1 MIRQA
6 DGTIYIDT
14 SIDTQGFDKGVKSI
28 NKSAEGLTKA
38 FGKLGLAIGSVFAA
52 KELIDFGKSAL
63 ELGSELQEVQNVV
76 DVTFT
81 TMSDK
86 VDEFAKSAYK
96 TAGLSETMA
105 KQYTGVFGSMAKAF
119 GFTEKEAFTMSTVL
133 TQMTGDLASFKDL
146 SQDEAFSKLKGI
158 FTGETEAL
166 SNIGVVMTQAALD
179 SYALEKGLGKTTKQM
194 SEQEKVALRYQFVLD
209 MLVDANGD
217 YVRTLDSW
225 ANQTKFLST
234 YISQLKATI
243 GEGLINLFT
252 PLLQVL
258 NAIIER
264 LTVLAERFK
273 KFTED
278 IMGIKSTKTTE
289 KAKDEVEQLGENYQ
303 DATAG
308 LKEYQTA
315 TKKASAETK
324 KSLSPLDNLNNI
336 TSDVA
341 SNFSDMADGLIG
353 TGGENGATE
362 ANEEFEETD
371 DILTRIRKKFK
382 QIFNDLKKTDFSKYG
397 VKLSDFV
404 VLSLDTI
411 IEKIENA
418 DWKTIGEKVGEFVGG
433 IDWLEIIKKAFELKF
448 NIWKAI
454 AEVWFGA
461 FEAAPIETAIIT
473 SIAALKFSGLG
484 KVLSSAIAGALGGAT
499 LIAAITGAFASLGGI
514 GGILTMDMALILG
527 AGSLAEIGLAIGTGI
542 IGGIIAA
549 VGGWSLGQYLY
560 EVFSGEEIDM
570 SWAEQFDAI
579 KESFSDGSWKEALE
593 LLGQDIESVFKEIG
607 NDIAEWWDVYVV
619 KPIELALEDIR
630 KSLEE
635 LLGYD
640 TPREKRSISNRGGGG
655 GGHLPKISANTS
667 MPILNIPHLAAGTVI
682 PPNAPFMAMLGDQK
696 HGTNIEAPL
705 DTIKQAVAEVMANIN
720 PGRDNRDIVIEI
732 SGREIFRVIR
742 NEAEEYFET
751 TGNSAFPF

>member
-28 NKSAEGLTKA
+28 NKSAGGLTKT
-38 FGKLGLAIGSVFAA
+38 FGKLGLAIGSIFAA

-63 ELGSELQEVQNVV
+63 ELGSDLQEVQNVV

-86 VDEFAKSAYK
+86 VDEFAKSAAK
-96 TAGLSETMA
+96 SAGLSETMA
-105 KQYTGVFGSMAKAF
+105 KKFTGTFGSMAKAL
-119 GFTEKEAFTMSTVL
+119 GFAEDEAYTMSTSLAQLVGDVASFYNLSQEEAFT
-133 TQMTGDLASFKDL
+133 
-146 SQDEAFSKLKGI
+146 KLKAV
-158 FTGETEAL
+158 FSGETEGL
-166 SNIGVVMTQAALD
+166 KDLGVVMTQSSLD
-179 SYALEKGLGKTTKQM
+179 AFAMAKGFGVVSSKMT
-194 SEQEKVALRYQFVLD
+194 EQQRTALRYQFVMERL
-209 MLVDANGD
+209 AGASGD
-217 YVRTLDSW
+217 YVRTLDGW
-225 ANQTKFLST
+225 ANQTRTLQLN
-234 YISQLKATI
+234 IDALKATI
-243 GEGLINLFT
+243 GQGLINLFT
-252 PLLQVL
+252 PVLQVL
-258 NAIIER
+258 NAVIER
-264 LTVLAERFK
+264 LAVLAERFK

-308 LKEYQTA
+308 LKEYETA
-315 TKKASAETK
+315 TKKATAETK

-382 QIFNDLKKTDFSKYG
+382 QIFNDLKRIDFSKYG

-473 SIAALKFSGLG
+473 SIAALKFTGLG
-484 KVLSSAIAGALGGAT
+484 AVLSSAIAGALGGAT
-499 LIAAITGAFASLGGI
+499 LVAAITGAFASLGGI
-514 GGILTMDMALILG
+514 GGILTMDMAVILG

-542 IGGIIAA
+542 IGGVMAA
-549 VGGWSLGQYLY
+549 IGGWSLGQYLY

-570 SWAEQFDAI
+570 SWAEQFEEI
-579 KESFSDGSWKEALE
+579 KNSFSDGSWKAALE
-593 LLGQDIESVFKEIG
+593 LWGKDIEEAFEAIG
-607 NDIAEWWDVYVV
+607 SNISEWWNTYVV
-619 KPIELALEDIR
+619 GPIDLALEDI
-630 KSLEE
+630 KNALKE

-640 TPREKRSISNRGGGG
+640 TPREGGGG
-655 GGHLPKISANTS
+655 GGRYFPRISANTS
-667 MPILNIPHLAAGTVI
+667 MPILNIPHLATGAVI

-696 HGTNIEAPL
+696 NGTNIEAPL
-705 DTIKQAVAEVMANIN
+705 DTIKQAVAEVMANMN
-720 PGRDNRDIVIEI
+720 VNHGDIVVEI
-732 SGREIFRVIR
+732 SGHEVFRAVMREA
-742 NEAEEYFET
+742 NMYT
-751 TGNSAFPF
+751 KQTGKPAF